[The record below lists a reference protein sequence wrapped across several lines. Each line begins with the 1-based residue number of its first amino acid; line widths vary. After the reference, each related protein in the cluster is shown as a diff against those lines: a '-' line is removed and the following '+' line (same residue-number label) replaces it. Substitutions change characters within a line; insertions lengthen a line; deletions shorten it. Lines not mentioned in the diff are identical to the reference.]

1 MHFCILGQQQHFSFS
16 SLLLNSIYKF
26 IYLYNHY
33 YCLSSHGRELGVPP
47 AIKRELI
54 YLCSGLFSELKQNLL
69 TLLSYWLGRGII
81 LGSYR
86 YRKHFTSYNFSVSNL
101 LEIILK
107 TCPFISSFH
116 VHSSISDHLISAL
129 HSECKD
135 YTFEMI
141 LNPVTTFS
149 FLLNVSVP
157 FS

>member
-26 IYLYNHY
+26 IYLYNRY

-54 YLCSGLFSELKQNLL
+54 SPPMFWFLFKQNLL

-129 HSECKD
+129 HSKCKD
-135 YTFEMI
+135 YI
-141 LNPVTTFS
+141 L
-149 FLLNVSVP
+149 LK
-157 FS
+157 

>member
-1 MHFCILGQQQHFSFS
+1 MHFCILGQQQHFCIS

-33 YCLSSHGRELGVPP
+33 YCLSFHGGELGVPP
-47 AIKRELI
+47 VIKSELI
-54 YLCSGLFSELKQNLL
+54 SPLFADPSFLLVMQRHHSWFLQIQKTFYILQFLCVQ
-69 TLLSYWLGRGII
+69 LSPA
-81 LGSYR
+81 
-86 YRKHFTSYNFSVSNL
+86 NL

-107 TCPFISSFH
+107 TRPFISSFH

-129 HSECKD
+129 HSKCKD
-135 YTFEMI
+135 YTLEMI

-149 FLLNVSVP
+149 FLLDVSVP